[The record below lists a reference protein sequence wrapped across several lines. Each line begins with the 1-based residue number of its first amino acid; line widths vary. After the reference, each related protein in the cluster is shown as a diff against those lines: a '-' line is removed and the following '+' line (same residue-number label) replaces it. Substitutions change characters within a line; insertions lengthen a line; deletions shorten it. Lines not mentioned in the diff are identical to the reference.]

1 MKAKLTFIAAHAAQH
16 SIRLMCR
23 VLSVSP
29 SWFPAWRVGAP
40 KRAAR
45 HAVRDALAARIR
57 EIFEQSKRRYGAP
70 RIHAELV
77 AQGVRIAR
85 SWRGHKSVQ
94 WTDLPDNSGQDH
106 ETEWYP
112 PATPS
117 PAHPSHHRQQAQA
130 WHRAEPAEA

>member
-29 SWFPAWRVGAP
+29 SWFHAWRAAGP

-45 HAVRDALAARIR
+45 EAARDALAARIR

-77 AQGVRIAR
+77 AQGLRIAR
-85 SWRGHKSVQ
+85 SWRGYKSVQ
-94 WTDLPDNSGQDH
+94 WTDLPGNGGKDH
-106 ETEWYP
+106 
-112 PATPS
+112 AG
-117 PAHPSHHRQQAQA
+117 
-130 WHRAEPAEA
+130 